1 MLADRYRKVRSFTM
15 ALAAP
20 LSDEDCTVQSMPD
33 ASPTKWH
40 LAHTTWFFETF
51 VLAKVLSDYRPFD
64 PAYRYLFNSY
74 YDAVGDRHPR
84 PRRGIIT
91 RPGMREIR
99 RYREQVDAVMLELL
113 LRWESEGFDE
123 AAAVAGAAEGGARF
137 AALLGIHHEEQH
149 QELVLTDIQHAF
161 FDNPLYPVYAP
172 ALEGKNE

>member
-84 PRRGIIT
+84 IRRGIIT

-123 AAAVAGAAEGGARF
+123 AAAVAEAAEGGPRF

-149 QELVLTDIQHAF
+149 QELLHAHPLCAQSLT
-161 FDNPLYPVYAP
+161 YGMVT
-172 ALEGKNE
+172 